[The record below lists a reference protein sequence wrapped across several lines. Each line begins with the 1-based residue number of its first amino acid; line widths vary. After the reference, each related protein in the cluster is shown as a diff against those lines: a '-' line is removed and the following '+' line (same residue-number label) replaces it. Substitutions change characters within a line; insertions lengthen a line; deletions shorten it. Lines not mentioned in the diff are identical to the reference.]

1 MAIKNNF
8 APLKAILH
16 NVARVVWLKNCPRG
30 DVRVRYNVA
39 LVLANVLFG
48 ANFSFYVSLTRYY
61 FTFQQI
67 FMMQVATAAAFF
79 IPFAIFSSRSYRITV
94 ENFGNIFIVALLV
107 IYGWMYMLLWGA
119 SKTSPIDASTIA
131 TLGPV
136 FTLIVAHIVAPQRVS
151 KVKALGAIVAMS
163 GALVLLMDRGKNLLG
178 TADEAFGNALV
189 LCAVV
194 AIAANTVLIRSQLR
208 RYGELTIMGWYYI
221 IGFVMAAPFFWSEI
235 AGINPLR
242 LPLIPLLELLYV
254 IFLGTVLPMWL
265 LYVGTE
271 HLTSI
276 HTALYRYL
284 QPVVAAGLSLLRGQN
299 IIDRTN
305 IIGAALIFTGVVF
318 VVAGSIIGR
327 GIISATRRKAT

>member
-1 MAIKNNF
+1 M
-8 APLKAILH
+8 
-16 NVARVVWLKNCPRG
+16 
-30 DVRVRYNVA
+30 A
-39 LVLANVLFG
+39 LVASNILFG
-48 ANFSFYVSLTRYY
+48 ANFSFYVSLTEYY
-61 FTFQQI
+61 LSCQQI
-67 FMMQVATAAAFF
+67 FMLQVAVAAAFF
-79 IPFAIFSSRSYRITV
+79 IPFALFSRRSYRITV
-94 ENFGNIFIVALLV
+94 EDFGTIFIVALLV

-151 KVKALGAIVAMS
+151 KVKAIGAIVAMS

-208 RYGELTIMGWYYI
+208 KYGELTIMGWYYI

-235 AGINPLR
+235 AGINPLK

-265 LYVGTE
+265 LYVGSS
-271 HLTSI
+271 HLTAL

-284 QPVVAAGLSLLRGQN
+284 QPVVAAGLSLLRGQD

-327 GIISATRRKAT
+327 RIISATRRKAT

>member
-1 MAIKNNF
+1 M
-8 APLKAILH
+8 
-16 NVARVVWLKNCPRG
+16 
-30 DVRVRYNVA
+30 A
-39 LVLANVLFG
+39 LVAANILFG
-48 ANFSFYVSLTRYY
+48 ANFSFYVSLTEYY
-61 FTFQQI
+61 LSFQQI
-67 FMMQVATAAAFF
+67 FMLQVAVAALFF
-79 IPFAIFSSRSYRITV
+79 IPFALFSRRSYRITV
-94 ENFGNIFIVALLV
+94 EDFGTIFIVALLV

-136 FTLIVAHIVAPQRVS
+136 FTLIVARIVVPQPISWV
-151 KVKALGAIVAMS
+151 KVVGAMVAMS
-163 GALVLLMDRGKNLLG
+163 GAVVLLVDRGRNLLG

-242 LPLIPLLELLYV
+242 LPLLPLLELLYV

-265 LYVGTE
+265 LYYGAS
-271 HLTSI
+271 HLTAV
-276 HTALYRYL
+276 HTALYRYI
-284 QPVVAAGLSLLRGQN
+284 QPIVAAVLSLLKGQN
-299 IIDRTN
+299 IIDRAN

-318 VVAGSIIGR
+318 VVAGNIIGSR
-327 GIISATRRKAT
+327 LLSTKHPTT

>member
-1 MAIKNNF
+1 MGKV
-8 APLKAILH
+8 K
-16 NVARVVWLKNCPRG
+16 
-30 DVRVRYNVA
+30 YNMA
-39 LVLANVLFG
+39 LVASNILFG
-48 ANFSFYVSLTRYY
+48 ANFSFYVSLTEYY
-61 FTFQQI
+61 LSFQQI
-67 FMMQVATAAAFF
+67 FMLQVAVAAAFF
-79 IPFAIFSSRSYRITV
+79 IPFALFSRRSYRITV
-94 ENFGNIFIVALLV
+94 EDFGTIFIVALLV

-208 RYGELTIMGWYYI
+208 KYGELTIMGWYYI

-265 LYVGTE
+265 LYVGSS
-271 HLTSI
+271 HLTAL

-318 VVAGSIIGR
+318 VVAGSIISHK
-327 GIISATRRKAT
+327 IISATRRKAT

>member
-1 MAIKNNF
+1 MK
-8 APLKAILH
+8 
-16 NVARVVWLKNCPRG
+16 
-30 DVRVRYNVA
+30 YNMA
-39 LVLANVLFG
+39 LVAANILFG
-48 ANFSFYVSLTRYY
+48 ANFSFYVSLTEYY
-61 FTFQQI
+61 LSFQQI
-67 FMMQVATAAAFF
+67 FMLQVAVAAAFF
-79 IPFAIFSSRSYRITV
+79 IPFALFSRRSYRITV
-94 ENFGNIFIVALLV
+94 EDFGTIFIVALLV

-242 LPLIPLLELLYV
+242 LPLLPLLELLYV

-265 LYVGTE
+265 LYYGAS
-271 HLTSI
+271 HLTAV
-276 HTALYRYL
+276 HTALYRYI
-284 QPVVAAGLSLLRGQN
+284 QPIVAAVLSLLRGQD
-299 IIDRTN
+299 IIDRAN
-305 IIGAALIFTGVVF
+305 VVGAALIFTGVVF
-318 VVAGSIIGR
+318 VVAGNIIGSR
-327 GIISATRRKAT
+327 LLSTKHPTT

>member
-1 MAIKNNF
+1 MGKV
-8 APLKAILH
+8 K
-16 NVARVVWLKNCPRG
+16 
-30 DVRVRYNVA
+30 YNMA
-39 LVLANVLFG
+39 LVASNILFG
-48 ANFSFYVSLTRYY
+48 ANFSFYVSLTEYY
-61 FTFQQI
+61 LSFQQI
-67 FMMQVATAAAFF
+67 FMLQVAVAAAFF
-79 IPFAIFSSRSYRITV
+79 IPFTLFSRRSYRITV
-94 ENFGNIFIVALLV
+94 EDFGTIFIVALLV

-208 RYGELTIMGWYYI
+208 KYGELTIMGWYYI

-265 LYVGTE
+265 LYVGSS
-271 HLTSI
+271 HLTAL

-318 VVAGSIIGR
+318 VVAGSIIGHK
-327 GIISATRRKAT
+327 IISATRRKAT